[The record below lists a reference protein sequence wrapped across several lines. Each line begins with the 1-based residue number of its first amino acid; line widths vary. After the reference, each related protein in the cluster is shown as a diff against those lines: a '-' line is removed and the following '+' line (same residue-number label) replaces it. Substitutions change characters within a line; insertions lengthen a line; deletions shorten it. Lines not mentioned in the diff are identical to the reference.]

1 MAITINHDTNDIS
14 ATNGNVTIQGS
25 AISGGGGASTLNDLT
40 NVNAPS
46 PSDGQALVWNAST
59 SEWQAQTVSGG
70 GGGGEGI
77 TTGKAIAM
85 AMVFG

>member
-1 MAITINHDTNDIS
+1 MT
-14 ATNGNVTIQGS
+14 ATTGARGPTGP
-25 AISGGGGASTLNDLT
+25 AGGGASTLNDLT
-40 NVNAPS
+40 DVNAPS

-70 GGGGEGI
+70 GGGGGGI

-85 AMVFG
+85 AIVFG